1 MDPYIQN
8 NRSYDTD
15 LLILR
20 SLFALN
26 PDTNLPISTNYIMT
40 TDGAGGISWIDP
52 IIFGGI
58 SLPNLVSTVAG
69 LGSINYVSTSFLNT
83 ALTSS
88 LKGLGTINYISTS
101 YLNTALTSSLT
112 GLGTLNYVSTSYLNS
127 ALRSS
132 IEGLGTVGYVSA
144 QTLAITTNTAN
155 AALTSSIFILNP
167 SRYVSTGALIS
178 TVKGILDSADFALQI
193 GDFDAG
199 LTSTSQGLGT
209 LGYISTATFRS
220 SLTSTSQGL
229 GTLGYIST
237 ATFRSSLTSTVQGLG
252 NAGYVSTAALRSS
265 LTSTV
270 QGLGSAGYVS
280 TSFMANYVTS
290 AVANAGTSGNYV
302 SVPTLTLT
310 LNTKVAG
317 LGTQGYVSTSYLV
330 DYVTNALNN
339 VGTSGN
345 YVSTPTL
352 DLALTS
358 TTSYIFDS
366 ERYVSTGALTST
378 TIGILATATSGIAVG
393 TLNTALASTVAGLGS
408 GGDNGYISSLT
419 LKTTLTS
426 TVAGLGSGGNNGYIS
441 SLTLNKAL
449 TSTVAGLGSGGI
461 NGYISTLSL
470 QSTTQTLTD
479 MIMGGTT
486 VTVDRAGNLII
497 QGGTIN
503 VGNMTGSI
511 IYLSTFIQS
520 SVTYSGTN
528 GTMSGTVLPDP
539 NTGTD
544 MMFSTCIIP
553 FNTMSSFMNANSRIN
568 LDVFPTFAF
577 NELNTASSRSLVTPI
592 STFIQYGSLAP
603 SANNSNLLK
612 YVNTSFL
619 IANSKTSGYSNYFQQ
634 QLRIQIPGSA
644 VAGAFSNDYI
654 LYHYMPGALT
664 INLDPGLK
672 ASSITVNYSSTNSVF
687 ISVQNLP

>member
-220 SLTSTSQGL
+220 SLTST
-229 GTLGYIST
+229 
-237 ATFRSSLTSTVQGLG
+237 VQGLG
-252 NAGYVSTAALRSS
+252 SAGYVSTATLRSS

-280 TSFMANYVTS
+280 TSFMTNYVTS

-393 TLNTALASTVAGLGS
+393 TLNTALASTVEGLGS

-419 LKTTLTS
+419 LKTTLAS

>member
-112 GLGTLNYVSTSYLNS
+112 GLGTINYVSTSYLNS

-237 ATFRSSLTSTVQGLG
+237 AAFRSSLV
-252 NAGYVSTAALRSS
+252 
-265 LTSTV
+265 STV

-280 TSFMANYVTS
+280 TSFMTNYVTV

-330 DYVTNALNN
+330 NYVTNALNN

-358 TTSYIFDS
+358 TTSYIFDL

-378 TIGILATATSGIAVG
+378 TVGILATATSGIAVG
-393 TLNTALASTVAGLGS
+393 TLNTALASTVEGLGS
-408 GGDNGYISSLT
+408 GGNNGYISSLT
-419 LKTTLTS
+419 LKTALTS

-441 SLTLNKAL
+441 SLTLNRAL

-470 QSTTQTLTD
+470 QSTTQQLTD

-503 VGNMTGSI
+503 VGSMTGSI
-511 IYLSTFIQS
+511 IYVSTFIQS

-577 NELNTASSRSLVTPI
+577 NELNSGSTRSLVTPI

-619 IANSKTSGYSNYFQQ
+619 IANSKTSGFSNYFQQ

-644 VAGAFSNDYI
+644 IYGAFSNDYI
-654 LYHYMPGALT
+654 LYHYMPGGLT

>member
-229 GTLGYIST
+229 GTLGYIS
-237 ATFRSSLTSTVQGLG
+237 S
-252 NAGYVSTAALRSS
+252 AALRSS

-280 TSFMANYVTS
+280 TSFMTNYVTS

-393 TLNTALASTVAGLGS
+393 TLNTALASTVDGLGS

-577 NELNTASSRSLVTPI
+577 NELNTASTRSLVTPI

>member
-69 LGSINYVSTSFLNT
+69 LGSINYVSTSFWNT

-229 GTLGYIST
+229 GTLGYIS
-237 ATFRSSLTSTVQGLG
+237 S
-252 NAGYVSTAALRSS
+252 AALRSS

-280 TSFMANYVTS
+280 TSFMTNYVTS

>member
-229 GTLGYIST
+229 GTLGYIS
-237 ATFRSSLTSTVQGLG
+237 S
-252 NAGYVSTAALRSS
+252 AALRSS

-280 TSFMANYVTS
+280 TSFMTNYVTS

-577 NELNTASSRSLVTPI
+577 NELNTASTRSLVTPI

-619 IANSKTSGYSNYFQQ
+619 IANSKTSGFSNYFQQ

>member
-112 GLGTLNYVSTSYLNS
+112 GLGTINYVSTSYLNS

-237 ATFRSSLTSTVQGLG
+237 AAFRSSLV
-252 NAGYVSTAALRSS
+252 
-265 LTSTV
+265 STV

-280 TSFMANYVTS
+280 TSFMTNYVTD

-330 DYVTNALNN
+330 NYVTNALNN

-358 TTSYIFDS
+358 TTSYIFDL

-378 TIGILATATSGIAVG
+378 TVGILATATSGIAVG
-393 TLNTALASTVAGLGS
+393 TLNTALASTVEGLGS
-408 GGDNGYISSLT
+408 GGNNGYISSLT
-419 LKTTLTS
+419 LKTALTS

-441 SLTLNKAL
+441 SLTLNRAL

-470 QSTTQTLTD
+470 QSTTQQLTD

-503 VGNMTGSI
+503 VGSMTGSI
-511 IYLSTFIQS
+511 IYVSTFIQS

-544 MMFSTCIIP
+544 MIFSTCIIP

-577 NELNTASSRSLVTPI
+577 NELNSGSTRSLVTPI

-619 IANSKTSGYSNYFQQ
+619 IANSKTSGFSNYFQQ

-644 VAGAFSNDYI
+644 IYGAFSNDYI
-654 LYHYMPGALT
+654 LYHYMPGGLT

>member
-1 MDPYIQN
+1 
-8 NRSYDTD
+8 
-15 LLILR
+15 
-20 SLFALN
+20 
-26 PDTNLPISTNYIMT
+26 
-40 TDGAGGISWIDP
+40 
-52 IIFGGI
+52 
-58 SLPNLVSTVAG
+58 
-69 LGSINYVSTSFLNT
+69 
-83 ALTSS
+83 
-88 LKGLGTINYISTS
+88 
-101 YLNTALTSSLT
+101 
-112 GLGTLNYVSTSYLNS
+112 
-127 ALRSS
+127 
-132 IEGLGTVGYVSA
+132 
-144 QTLAITTNTAN
+144 
-155 AALTSSIFILNP
+155 
-167 SRYVSTGALIS
+167 
-178 TVKGILDSADFALQI
+178 
-193 GDFDAG
+193 

-209 LGYISTATFRS
+209 LGYI
-220 SLTSTSQGL
+220 
-229 GTLGYIST
+229 
-237 ATFRSSLTSTVQGLG
+237 
-252 NAGYVSTAALRSS
+252 STAALRSS

-280 TSFMANYVTS
+280 TSFMANYVTV

-302 SVPTLTLT
+302 SVPTLNLT
-310 LNTKVAG
+310 INTTVAG
-317 LGTQGYVSTSYLV
+317 LGTVGYVSTSYLV
-330 DYVTNALNN
+330 NYVTNALNN
-339 VGTSGN
+339 VGTSGS

-366 ERYVSTGALTST
+366 ERYLSTGALTST
-378 TIGILATATSGIAVG
+378 TVGILATATSGIAVG
-393 TLNTALASTVAGLGS
+393 TLNTALVSTVAGLGS
-408 GGDNGYISSLT
+408 GGNNGYISSLT
-419 LKTTLTS
+419 LKTALTS

-441 SLTLNKAL
+441 SLTLNRAL

-470 QSTTQTLTD
+470 QSTTQQLTD

-503 VGNMTGSI
+503 VGSMTGSI
-511 IYLSTFIQS
+511 IYVSTFIQS

-577 NELNTASSRSLVTPI
+577 NELNSGSTRSLVTPI

-619 IANSKTSGYSNYFQQ
+619 IANSKTSGFSNYFQQ

-644 VAGAFSNDYI
+644 IYGAFSNDYI
-654 LYHYMPGALT
+654 LYHYMPGGLT
-664 INLDPGLK
+664 INLNPGLK

>member
-220 SLTSTSQGL
+220 SLTST
-229 GTLGYIST
+229 
-237 ATFRSSLTSTVQGLG
+237 VQGLG
-252 NAGYVSTAALRSS
+252 SAGYVSTATLRSS

-280 TSFMANYVTS
+280 TSFMTNYVTS

>member
-220 SLTSTSQGL
+220 SLTSTVQGL
-229 GTLGYIST
+229 GSAGYIST
-237 ATFRSSLTSTVQGLG
+237 AT
-252 NAGYVSTAALRSS
+252 LRSS

-280 TSFMANYVTS
+280 TSFMTNYVTS

-393 TLNTALASTVAGLGS
+393 TLNTALASTVEGLGS

-577 NELNTASSRSLVTPI
+577 NELNTASTRSLVTPI